1 MSSPDSPARAQSAR
15 WPRQV
20 QVAATGRCV
29 PDREVDNAAL
39 EAITGRVF
47 HEWLV
52 KNTGIEARRWMRD
65 DQVGSDLGLIAAEQA
80 LARAGLSALDLDLII
95 VATDTP
101 DQPSPG
107 TSSALQGK
115 LGAARA
121 GTFDV
126 NCACAGFVTAL
137 DTGARF
143 IATDDRVNNVLVV
156 GIYGMSRFLDLGDKA
171 TSTLFA
177 DGAGAVL
184 LRASEAPGYLSG
196 ARFADGQYADAL
208 GIFGGGTA
216 LPSTSARVAEQ
227 GAPSVRFV
235 RKLPATFNL
244 ERWPALARE
253 AAAAAAISLD
263 DVALFVFTQLNK
275 RTIEAV
281 MAELG
286 QPMDKAHTI
295 MERWGYTGS
304 ACIPMCLDDAVV
316 RGRLAP
322 GDRVLLCASGGGVA
336 MAASV
341 FTWTA
346 PAFEADPPG
355 AKARG

>member
-1 MSSPDSPARAQSAR
+1 MSTATPPVAQSAR

-20 QVAATGRCV
+20 QIVATGRCV
-29 PDREVDNAAL
+29 PEREVDNAAL

-47 HEWLV
+47 HDWLV

-65 DQVGSDLGLIAAEQA
+65 DQVGSDLGYIAAQQA
-80 LARAGLSALDLDLII
+80 LARAGIGAQDVDLII

-115 LGAARA
+115 LGAVRA

-126 NCACAGFVTAL
+126 TCACAGFVTAL

-143 IATDDRVNNVLVV
+143 LATDDRLQNVLVV
-156 GIYGMSRFLDLGDKA
+156 GIYGMSRFLDLADKA

-184 LRASEAPGYLSG
+184 LRASEATGYLAG

-216 LPSTSARVAEQ
+216 LPSTAANLAEH

-253 AAAAAAISLD
+253 AAEAAAISLD
-263 DVALFVFTQLNK
+263 DVQLFVFTQLNK

-286 QPMDKAHTI
+286 QPMEKAHTI

-304 ACIPMCLDDAVV
+304 ACIPMCLDDAAL
-316 RGRLAP
+316 RGRLRP

-336 MAASV
+336 MAAAV
-341 FTWTA
+341 FVWTA
-346 PAFEADPPG
+346 GAYADATPE
-355 AKARG
+355 